1 VNALLQFR
9 RALTCL
15 NTDFPFSASFGPAG
29 TREDAIE
36 SSQNVFI
43 SLLKGSTSEEDFLN
57 FDSLATLGVLPD
69 GTLDQQKL
77 VGTSPFRAFSCEL
90 TTDTAL
96 TLSPV

>member
-36 SSQNVFI
+36 SSQNVFM
-43 SLLKGSTSEEDFLN
+43 SLLKGSSSDEDFLN
-57 FDSLATLGVLPD
+57 FESLAALGVLPD
-69 GTLDQQKL
+69 GSLDQQKL
-77 VGTSPFRAFSCEL
+77 IGRSQARN
-90 TTDTAL
+90 D
-96 TLSPV
+96 